1 MVENTKYL
9 FVVDSSF
16 VLAFL
21 LDEGN
26 TEVELIFEKHAKHEV
41 KFISVS
47 LLKYEVANSLR
58 TKILRKKISKSKT
71 LLLYKNFKELDI
83 VEEAV
88 DYFEVLKS
96 AILNNLSFYD
106 CSYLYLAKQQKAKLL
121 TLDSALKKKI

>member
-1 MVENTKYL
+1 M
-9 FVVDSSF
+9 
-16 VLAFL
+16 
-21 LDEGN
+21 
-26 TEVELIFEKHAKHEV
+26 IFEKHAKHEV
-41 KFISVS
+41 KFISVA

-58 TKILRKKISKSKT
+58 TKVLRKKISKSKA

-83 VEEAV
+83 VEEVV

-106 CSYLYLAKQQKAKLL
+106 CSYLYLAKQKKAKLL

>member
-41 KFISVS
+41 KFISAGFLIITEDS
-47 LLKYEVANSLR
+47 F
-58 TKILRKKISKSKT
+58 ISK
-71 LLLYKNFKELDI
+71 N
-83 VEEAV
+83 
-88 DYFEVLKS
+88 
-96 AILNNLSFYD
+96 
-106 CSYLYLAKQQKAKLL
+106 
-121 TLDSALKKKI
+121 